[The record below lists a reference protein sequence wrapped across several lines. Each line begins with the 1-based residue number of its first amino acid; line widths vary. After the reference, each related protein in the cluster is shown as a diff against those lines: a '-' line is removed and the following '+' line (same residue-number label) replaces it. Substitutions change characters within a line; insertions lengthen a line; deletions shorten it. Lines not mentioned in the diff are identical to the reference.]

1 MWKKWKNEKRMRTK
15 NNEQIKYIWN
25 PSCLNHTHTHTSS
38 WPHPTHTHTHTYII
52 YALYKC
58 VKLAAY
64 EKKELKLFEKE
75 TNFANLNKK

>member
-1 MWKKWKNEKRMRTK
+1 MWKEKNEKQMRMK

-25 PSCLNHTHTHTSS
+25 PSCLNHTHTHQFVTTS
-38 WPHPTHTHTHTYII
+38 HTHTHTHII

-64 EKKELKLFEKE
+64 EKELKLFEKE